1 MNTESKSFVPFS
13 ASIGE
18 RNYLLAEGCFVG
30 MLKKT
35 FWGMDKY
42 GRLHAEL
49 SFEITGLREAG
60 VQYMARAV
68 YFENQL
74 NLLKEHLA
82 SWLGYEFLEQ
92 AIKAGGVDLE
102 TLEGKFAT
110 IEIAHDEKRQGYQDV
125 LRLVVGIYPAGAG
138 VCKSSDVN

>member
-1 MNTESKSFVPFS
+1 MNTDSKSFVPFVT
-13 ASIGE
+13 SIGE
-18 RNYLLAEGCFVG
+18 RNYLLTEGCFVG
-30 MLKKT
+30 MLSKT

-60 VQYMARAV
+60 VQYMARAA
-68 YFENQL
+68 YFESQL
-74 NLLKEHLA
+74 DLLKEHLA

-92 AIKAGGVDLE
+92 TIKAGGVDLE

-110 IEIAHDEKRQGYQDV
+110 IEIAHDEKRQGYQDA
-125 LRLVVGIYPAGAG
+125 RRRVVGIHPPGSA
-138 VCKSSDVN
+138 VCKSSNPS